1 MIESTLQDARRAA
14 RVLLGSPGL
23 LVVSVLSLGLGL
35 GVNLTLFT
43 AVRAIFFHTPSMA
56 HPGRVVGVEPGNS
69 NQFSYLN
76 FRDLQESGIFESVAG
91 FRRVTL
97 NLRGRDQVERVN
109 GYAVTA
115 NFFEMLGVPTAI
127 GRPFT
132 AAEAAAET
140 QPRLAVLGFRFWQ
153 LRFNQDPAVIGQRLT
168 LNNASFDVIGVL
180 PESYRAVGPTDAPDL
195 YVPLS
200 ALVLPTIDNR
210 NNGNALGVLGRLAPG
225 TTREQAQTAV
235 TALGQ
240 RLEEAYAR
248 DNGGMGQ
255 PARLVPLQ
263 FREFGGWQEP
273 LLISTVLLTLF
284 GLVLLSACA
293 NVAGL
298 LLARLS
304 RRQREMAVRIALGAS
319 RGRLIRMLLAESF
332 GLACLGAAAGGLLF
346 VWLSGLLRTMS
357 LPVGLS
363 PMRLSP
369 DVDATVALYAL
380 ALVFATGL
388 LCGIVPAW
396 RATRSNVV
404 ADIQSGESYGA
415 TGRLWMRHAFVVG
428 QVAASVT
435 LLVIS
440 ALLVRS
446 LMRIAVLDPGFDL
459 DRGLVAAVNLEADR
473 YAVDGGL
480 PLGERIV
487 EALRGRPGVESSSF
501 AGIVALGM
509 ETSAARLQ
517 VEGRAPGTV
526 GSRTF
531 LNSVGPAY
539 FATLGIRVVAGR
551 EFDARDREGSPEVA
565 IVSEAFARAY
575 FPGEA
580 TLEATPEAA
589 LGKRVRR
596 SERDA
601 YAEIVGIVADS
612 KYGSIAEAP
621 TPLHYT
627 AYTQRPRVSSQHRPL
642 VIHVRST
649 GAPAA
654 LVSDVRRV
662 ISSIEPGAFVDVRT
676 LRDATGAEAG
686 MRRLGMGL
694 FGILGLVA
702 LLLATIGLYG
712 VMAFVVSSRTR
723 EIGTRVALGAASG
736 DILRGVLGQG
746 LRLVAA
752 GIAIG
757 ALASWLLARAL
768 VAGLAGLSAADPV
781 AFGSASLMLLLVGLA
796 ACYFPARRAASLNPV
811 EALRVE

>member
-1 MIESTLQDARRAA
+1 MIESMLQDARRAA

-56 HPGRVVGVEPGNS
+56 DPDRVVGVEPGNS

-109 GYAVTA
+109 GIAVTA

-140 QPRLAVLGFRFWQ
+140 HPRVAVLSFRFWQ
-153 LRFNQDPAVIGQRLT
+153 LRFNEDRAVIGQRLT

-180 PESYRAVGPTDAPDL
+180 PESYRAVPTDAPDL

-210 NNGNALGVLGRLAPG
+210 NNGNALGVLGRLPPG
-225 TTREQAQTAV
+225 TTREQAQSAV
-235 TALGQ
+235 STLGQ
-240 RLEEAYAR
+240 QLEQAYPQ
-248 DNGGMGQ
+248 DNRGMGR
-255 PARLVPLQ
+255 PAKLVPLQ
-263 FREFGGWQEP
+263 VLEFGGWQEP
-273 LLISTVLLTLF
+273 LLISSVLLTLF

-304 RRQREMAVRIALGAS
+304 RRQREIAVRIALGAG

-346 VWLSGLLRTMS
+346 VWLSRMLRTIS
-357 LPVGLS
+357 LPPLGSMQLS
-363 PMRLSP
+363 L
-369 DVDATVALYAL
+369 DVDATVAFYAL
-380 ALVFATGL
+380 ALVLATGL

-404 ADIQSGESYGA
+404 ADIQSGESHGA

-440 ALLVRS
+440 ALLIRS
-446 LMRIAVLDPGFDL
+446 LMRIAVLHPGFDL

-473 YAVDGGL
+473 YASDGGL

-487 EALRGRPGVESSSF
+487 DALRGMPGIESSSF

-509 ETSAARLQ
+509 ETSETRLQ

-539 FATLGIRVVAGR
+539 FSTLGIRVIAGR
-551 EFDARDREGSPEVA
+551 EFDARDREGSAAVA

-580 TLEATPEAA
+580 A
-589 LGKRVRR
+589 LGKRIRP

-601 YAEIVGIVADS
+601 FAEIVGIVADS
-612 KYGSIAEAP
+612 KYGSITEAP
-621 TPLHYT
+621 TPLYYA
-627 AYTQRPRVSSQHRPL
+627 AYTQRPHISSQFRPL
-642 VIHVRST
+642 VVHVRST

-654 LVSDVRRV
+654 LLSDVRRV

-686 MRRLGMGL
+686 MRRLGMRL

-723 EIGTRVALGAASG
+723 EIGTRVALGASSG

-768 VAGLAGLSAADPV
+768 VAGLAGLSPADPV
-781 AFGSASLMLLLVGLA
+781 AFGSASLILLLVGVA

>member
-1 MIESTLQDARRAA
+1 MIESLLQDVRRAA

-23 LVVSVLSLGLGL
+23 LAVSVLSLGLGL

-43 AVRAIFFHTPSMA
+43 AVRAIFFHTPSIA
-56 HPGRVVGVEPGNS
+56 APNRVVGVEPGNS

-76 FRDLQESGIFESVAG
+76 FRDLQQSSIFESVAG

-97 NLRGRDQVERVN
+97 NLRGRDRVERVN
-109 GYAVTA
+109 GFAVTA
-115 NFFEMLGVPTAI
+115 NFFEMLGVGTVI

-132 AAEAAAET
+132 AAEAAAEAH
-140 QPRLAVLGFRFWQ
+140 PRLAVLSFRFWQ
-153 LRFNQDPAVIGQRLT
+153 SRFNEDPAVIGQRLT

-180 PESYRAVGPTDAPDL
+180 PESYKAVGPTDAPDL

-210 NNGNALGVLGRLAPG
+210 SNGNALGVLGRLPSG
-225 TTREQAQTAV
+225 TTREQAQQAV

-240 RLEEAYAR
+240 QLEQTYPR
-248 DNGGMGQ
+248 DNRGMER
-255 PARLVPLQ
+255 PATLVPLQ
-263 FREFGGWQEP
+263 VREFGGWQEP

-304 RRQREMAVRIALGAS
+304 RRQREMAVRIALGAR

-332 GLACLGAAAGGLLF
+332 GLASLGAAAGGLLF
-346 VWLSGLLRTMS
+346 VWLTGLLRTIS
-357 LPVGLS
+357 LPAGLGE
-363 PMRLSP
+363 MQLSL
-369 DVDATVALYAL
+369 DFDATVAFYAL
-380 ALVFATGL
+380 ALVLATGL

-459 DRGLVAAVNLEADR
+459 DRGLVASVNLEADR

-487 EALRGRPGVESSSF
+487 DALRGTAGIESSSF
-501 AGIVALGM
+501 AGIAALGTD
-509 ETSAARLQ
+509 TSSTRLE
-517 VEGRAPGTV
+517 VEGRAPGSV

-531 LNSVGPAY
+531 LNSVGPGY
-539 FATLGIRVVAGR
+539 FATLGIRLVAGR

-575 FPGEA
+575 FPGE
-580 TLEATPEAA
+580 TA
-589 LGKRVRR
+589 LGKRIRR
-596 SERDA
+596 SDRDA
-601 YAEIVGIVADS
+601 FAEIVGIVADS
-612 KYGSIAEAP
+612 KFGSITEAP
-621 TPLHYT
+621 TPLHYS
-627 AYTQRPRVSSQHRPL
+627 AYTQRPRISTQTRPL
-642 VIHVRST
+642 VIHVRT
-649 GAPAA
+649 TAEPGA
-654 LVSDVRRV
+654 LVSEVRRV
-662 ISSIEPGAFVDVRT
+662 IAAIEPGAFIEVRT

-686 MRRLGMGL
+686 LRQLGMRL

-736 DILRGVLGQG
+736 RILRGVIMEG
-746 LRLVAA
+746 LRLVAI

-757 ALASWLLARAL
+757 AVISWLLARAL
-768 VAGLAGLSAADPV
+768 VVGLAGLSPADPL
-781 AFGSASLMLLLVGLA
+781 AFGSASVLLLLVGLA
-796 ACYFPARRAASLNPV
+796 ACYFPARRAAALNPV

>member
-1 MIESTLQDARRAA
+1 MLQDVRRAA
-14 RVLLGSPGL
+14 QVLLGSPGL
-23 LVVSVLSLGLGL
+23 LVVGVLSLGLGL

-43 AVRAIFFHTPSMA
+43 AVRAIFFHTPSIA
-56 HPGRVVGVEPGNS
+56 EPNRVVGVEPGNS

-76 FRDLQESGIFESVAG
+76 FLDLQQSGIFESVAG
-91 FRRVTL
+91 FRRVAL

-109 GYAVTA
+109 GFAVTA
-115 NFFEMLGVPTAI
+115 SFFDMLGVSTAI

-132 AAEAAAET
+132 ASEAAAEA
-140 QPRLAVLGFRFWQ
+140 QPRLAVLSFGFWQ
-153 LRFNQDPAVIGQRLT
+153 TRFNGDPAVIGQRLT
-168 LNNASFDVIGVL
+168 LNNASFDVIGAL
-180 PESYRAVGPTDAPDL
+180 PESYRPIDPTNAPDV

-200 ALVLPTIDNR
+200 ALVLPTIANR
-210 NNGNALGVLGRLAPG
+210 SNGNALGVLGRLRPG
-225 TTREQAQTAV
+225 TTREQAQSAV
-235 TALGQ
+235 STLGQ
-240 RLEEAYAR
+240 QLEQAHPQ
-248 DNGGMGQ
+248 DNNGMGR
-255 PARLVPLQ
+255 PARVVPLQ
-263 FREFGGWQEP
+263 VREFGGWQEP
-273 LLISTVLLTLF
+273 LLISSVLLTLF

-304 RRQREMAVRIALGAS
+304 RRQREIAVRIALGAS

-332 GLACLGAAAGGLLF
+332 GLASVGAAAGGLLF
-346 VWLSGLLRTMS
+346 VWLSRVLRTIS
-357 LPVGLS
+357 LPAGLGS
-363 PMRLSP
+363 VQLAL
-369 DVDATVALYAL
+369 DFDATVAFYAL
-380 ALVFATGL
+380 ALVLATGL

-404 ADIQSGESYGA
+404 TDIQSGESYGA
-415 TGRLWMRHAFVVG
+415 SGRLWMRHAFVVG

-446 LMRIAVLDPGFDL
+446 LMRIAVLDPGFDI
-459 DRGLVAAVNLEADR
+459 DRGLVASVNLEADR

-487 EALRGRPGVESSSF
+487 DGLREIPGIESSSF
-501 AGIVALGM
+501 AGIVALGT
-509 ETSAARLQ
+509 ETSATRLQ

-575 FPGEA
+575 FPGE
-580 TLEATPEAA
+580 TA
-589 LGKRVRR
+589 LGKRIRR
-596 SERDA
+596 SEREPF
-601 YAEIVGIVADS
+601 AEIVGVVADS

-621 TPLHYT
+621 TPLYYA
-627 AYTQRPRVSSQHRPL
+627 AYTQRPRVSSQTRPV
-642 VIHVRST
+642 VIHVRSA
-649 GAPAA
+649 GPPAA
-654 LVSDVRRV
+654 LVSEVRRV
-662 ISSIEPGAFVDVRT
+662 INAIEPGAYADVRT

-686 MRRLGMGL
+686 MRRLGMQL

-723 EIGTRVALGAASG
+723 EIGTRVALGARSG
-736 DILRGVLGQG
+736 RILRDLLRQG

-757 ALASWLLARAL
+757 ALLSWLLARAL
-768 VAGLAGLSAADPV
+768 VAGLAGLSPADPV
-781 AFGSASLMLLLVGLA
+781 AFGSASLILLLVGLA

-811 EALRVE
+811 DALRVQ

>member
-1 MIESTLQDARRAA
+1 MIDSLLQDARRAA

-23 LVVSVLSLGLGL
+23 LAVAVLSIGLEL

-43 AVRAIFFHTPSMA
+43 AVRAVFFHTPSLA
-56 HPGRVVGVEPGNS
+56 DPHRVVGVEPGNS

-109 GYAVTA
+109 GFAVTA
-115 NFFEMLGVPTAI
+115 NFFEMLGVSAAI

-132 AAEAAAET
+132 AAEAAAEK
-140 QPRLAVLGFRFWQ
+140 QPRLAVLSFRFWQ
-153 LRFNQDPAVIGQRLT
+153 LHFNEDPGVIGQRLT

-200 ALVLPTIDNR
+200 ALVLPTMVNR
-210 NNGNALGVLGRLAPG
+210 NNGNALGVLGRLRPG
-225 TTREQAQTAV
+225 TTREQAQAAV
-235 TALGQ
+235 TTLGRQ
-240 RLEEAYAR
+240 LEQAYPR

-263 FREFGGWQEP
+263 VREFGGWQEP
-273 LLISTVLLTLF
+273 LLISSVLLTLF

-298 LLARLS
+298 LLARLA
-304 RRQREMAVRIALGAS
+304 RRRREIAVRIALGAS
-319 RGRLIRMLLAESF
+319 RGRLVRMLLAESF
-332 GLACLGAAAGGLLF
+332 GLAGLGAAAGGLLF
-346 VWLSGLLRTMS
+346 VWLAPVLRTIS
-357 LPVGLS
+357 LPGGLGS
-363 PMRLSP
+363 MQLSLH
-369 DVDATVALYAL
+369 VDATVAFYAL
-380 ALVFATGL
+380 ALVLGTGL

-396 RATRSNVV
+396 GATRSQVA

-415 TGRLWMRHAFVVG
+415 TGRLWMRHAFVVA

-440 ALLVRS
+440 ALLIRS
-446 LMRIAVLDPGFDL
+446 LVRMAGTHPGFDL
-459 DRGLVAAVNLEADR
+459 DRGLVASVTLEADR
-473 YAVDGGL
+473 YALDGGL

-487 EALRGRPGVESSSF
+487 EALGGMPGVESSSF

-509 ETSAARLQ
+509 ETSSTRLQ
-517 VEGRAPGTV
+517 VEGHAPSTAGA
-526 GSRTF
+526 RTF
-531 LNSVGPAY
+531 LNSVGPGY
-539 FATLGIRVVAGR
+539 FSTLGIPVVAGR
-551 EFDARDREGSPEVA
+551 EFDARDRQGSPEVA

-575 FPGEA
+575 FPGE
-580 TLEATPEAA
+580 TA
-589 LGKRVRR
+589 LGRRVRR

-601 YAEIVGIVADS
+601 FAEIVGVVADS
-612 KYGSIAEAP
+612 KHGTISEAP
-621 TPLHYT
+621 TPLFYA
-627 AYTQRPRVSSQHRPL
+627 AYTQRPQVSTQFRPL

-649 GAPAA
+649 GSPAG
-654 LVSDVRRV
+654 LLSDVRRA
-662 ISSIEPGAFVDVRT
+662 ISALEPGAFIDVRT

-686 MRRLGMGL
+686 LRRLGVRL
-694 FGILGLVA
+694 FGILGLMA
-702 LLLATIGLYG
+702 LLLATMGLYG

-723 EIGTRVALGAASG
+723 EIGTRVALGARSG
-736 DILRGVLGQG
+736 QILRGVLGQG
-746 LRLVAA
+746 LRLIGA

-757 ALASWLLARAL
+757 ALVSWLLARAL
-768 VAGLAGLSAADPV
+768 VAGLAGLSPADPV
-781 AFGSASLMLLLVGLA
+781 AFGGASLILLLVGLA
-796 ACYFPARRAASLNPV
+796 AGYFPARRAALLNPV
-811 EALRVE
+811 EALRIE

>member
-1 MIESTLQDARRAA
+1 MLQDVRRAA

-56 HPGRVVGVEPGNS
+56 DPNRVVGVEPGNS

-97 NLRGRDQVERVN
+97 NLRGREQVERAN
-109 GYAVTA
+109 GFAVTA
-115 NFFEMLGVPTAI
+115 NFFEMLGVPMAI

-132 AAEAAAET
+132 AAEAAAEA
-140 QPRLAVLGFRFWQ
+140 QPRLAVLSFRFWR
-153 LRFNQDPAVIGQRLT
+153 LRFNEDPAVIGQRLT

-180 PESYRAVGPTDAPDL
+180 PESYRAVGPTDSPDL

-200 ALVLPTIDNR
+200 ALVLPTISDR
-210 NNGNALGVLGRLAPG
+210 NNGNALGVLGRLPPG

-235 TALGQ
+235 NTLGQ
-240 RLEEAYAR
+240 QLEQAYPQ
-248 DNGGMGQ
+248 DNRGMGQ

-263 FREFGGWQEP
+263 VREFGGWQEP
-273 LLISTVLLTLF
+273 LLISSVLLTLF

-298 LLARLS
+298 LLARVS
-304 RRQREMAVRIALGAS
+304 RRQREIAVRIALGAS
-319 RGRLIRMLLAESF
+319 RTRLIRMLLAESF

-346 VWLSGLLRTMS
+346 VWLSGALRTIS
-357 LPVGLS
+357 LPAGLGS
-363 PMRLSP
+363 MQLSL
-369 DVDATVALYAL
+369 DLDATVTVYAL
-380 ALVFATGL
+380 ALVLATGL
-388 LCGIVPAW
+388 LCGIVPGW

-415 TGRLWMRHAFVVG
+415 SGRLWMRHAFVVG

-440 ALLVRS
+440 ALLIRS

-459 DRGLVAAVNLEADR
+459 DRGLVADVNLEADR

-487 EALRGRPGVESSSF
+487 DALRGTAGIESSSF

-509 ETSAARLQ
+509 DTSATRLQ
-517 VEGRAPGTV
+517 VEGREPGTV

-575 FPGEA
+575 FPGE
-580 TLEATPEAA
+580 TA

-596 SERDA
+596 SEREA
-601 YAEIVGIVADS
+601 FAEIVGIVADS
-612 KYGSIAEAP
+612 KHGSIAEAP
-621 TPLHYT
+621 TPLYFA
-627 AYTQRPRVSSQHRPL
+627 AYTQRPHVSSQFRPL
-642 VIHVRST
+642 VIHVRTT

-654 LVSDVRRV
+654 LLSNVRRV
-662 ISSIEPGAFVDVRT
+662 ISSIEPEAFVDVRT

-686 MRRLGMGL
+686 MRRLGMRL

-736 DILRGVLGQG
+736 DILRGVLIQG
-746 LRLVAA
+746 LRLVVA

-768 VAGLAGLSAADPV
+768 VAGLAGLSPADPV
-781 AFGSASLMLLLVGLA
+781 AFGGASLILLLVGLA

>member
-1 MIESTLQDARRAA
+1 MIESTLQDLRRAA

-23 LVVSVLSLGLGL
+23 VVVSVLSLGLGL

-43 AVRAIFFHTPSMA
+43 AVRAVFFHTPSIA
-56 HPGRVVGVEPGNS
+56 EPNRVVGVEPGNS

-76 FRDLQESGIFESVAG
+76 FRDLQQSGIFESVAG
-91 FRRVTL
+91 FRRATL
-97 NLRGRDQVERVN
+97 NLRGPDRVERVS

-115 NFFEMLGVPTAI
+115 NFFEMLGVSTAI
-127 GRPFT
+127 GRTFT

-140 QPRLAVLGFRFWQ
+140 QPRLAVLSFRFWQ
-153 LRFNQDPAVIGQRLT
+153 LRFNEDPSVIGQRLT
-168 LNNASFDVIGVL
+168 LNNAPFDVIGVL
-180 PESYRAVGPTDAPDL
+180 PESYRPISPAEDPDL

-210 NNGNALGVLGRLAPG
+210 SNGNALGVLGRLRPG
-225 TTREQAQTAV
+225 TTRAQAQAAAS
-235 TALGQ
+235 ALGQ
-240 RLEEAYAR
+240 QLEQAYPR
-248 DNGGMGQ
+248 ENNGMGR

-263 FREFGGWQEP
+263 VREFGGWEEP
-273 LLISTVLLTLF
+273 LLISSGLLTLF

-298 LLARLS
+298 LLARVS
-304 RRQREMAVRIALGAS
+304 QRQREIAVRIALGAR
-319 RGRLIRMLLAESF
+319 RGRLVRMLLAESF
-332 GLACLGAAAGGLLF
+332 GLACLGAAAGALLF
-346 VWLSGLLRTMS
+346 VWLSRVLRTIS
-357 LPVGLS
+357 LPGSLTSMQLS
-363 PMRLSP
+363 LNI
-369 DVDATVALYAL
+369 DATVAFYAL
-380 ALVFATGL
+380 ALVLVTGL

-396 RATRSNVV
+396 RATKSNVV

-415 TGRLWMRHAFVVG
+415 TGRLWVRHAFVVG

-459 DRGLVAAVNLEADR
+459 DRGLVAAVYLEADR

-487 EALRGRPGVESSSF
+487 DALGGVPGIESSSF
-501 AGIVALGM
+501 AGIIALGM
-509 ETSAARLQ
+509 ETSATRLQ

-539 FATLGIRVVAGR
+539 FATLGIRLVSGR
-551 EFDARDREGSPEVA
+551 EFEARDRAGAPEVA

-575 FPGEA
+575 FPGE
-580 TLEATPEAA
+580 TA

-596 SERDA
+596 SEREPF
-601 YAEIVGIVADS
+601 AEIVGVVADS
-612 KYGSIAEAP
+612 KYGSISEAP
-621 TPLHYT
+621 TPLYYA
-627 AYTQRPRVSSQHRPL
+627 AYTQRPQVSSQFRPL

-654 LVSDVRRV
+654 LVSEVRRV
-662 ISSIEPGAFVDVRT
+662 ISSIEPAAFVDVRT
-676 LRDATGAEAG
+676 LRDATSTEAG
-686 MRRLGMGL
+686 MRTLGMRL

-723 EIGTRVALGAASG
+723 EIGTRVALGAGSG
-736 DILRGVLGQG
+736 HILRGVLTQG

-757 ALASWLLARAL
+757 ALVSWLLARAL
-768 VAGLAGLSAADPV
+768 TAGLAGLSPADPI
-781 AFGSASLMLLLVGLA
+781 AFGSASLILLLVGLA

>member
-1 MIESTLQDARRAA
+1 MTMIESLLQDARRAVRA
-14 RVLLGSPGL
+14 LIGSPGL
-23 LVVSVLSLGLGL
+23 VVVSVLSLGLGL
-35 GVNLTLFT
+35 GVNLTLFS
-43 AVRAIFFHTPSMA
+43 AVRAILFHTPSVA
-56 HPGRVVGVEPGNS
+56 DPGRVVGVQPGNS

-76 FRDLQESGIFESVAG
+76 FRDLQQSGIFESVAG

-109 GYAVTA
+109 GLAVTA
-115 NFFEMLGVPTAI
+115 NFFEMLGVSTAF

-132 AAEAAAET
+132 AAEAAPE
-140 QPRLAVLGFRFWQ
+140 QHPRLAVLSFRFWQ
-153 LRFNQDPAVIGQRLT
+153 LRFNEDPAVIGQRLT
-168 LNNASFDVIGVL
+168 LNNAPFEVIGVL
-180 PESYRAVGPTDAPDL
+180 PESYRAVPPDAPDL

-200 ALVLPTIDNR
+200 ALALPTIDNR
-210 NNGNALGVLGRLAPG
+210 SNGNALGVLGRLPPG
-225 TTREQAQTAV
+225 TTRAQAQGAVTTLGQQLEQA
-235 TALGQ
+235 
-240 RLEEAYAR
+240 YPR
-248 DNGGMGQ
+248 DNGGMGR
-255 PARLVPLQ
+255 PAKLVPLQ
-263 FREFGGWQEP
+263 VREFGGWQEP
-273 LLISTVLLTLF
+273 LLISSVVLTLF

-298 LLARLS
+298 LLARQS
-304 RRQREMAVRIALGAS
+304 RRQREIAVRIALGAS

-346 VWLSGLLRTMS
+346 VWLSRMLQTISVPPLGSMQLS
-357 LPVGLS
+357 LA
-363 PMRLSP
+363 
-369 DVDATVALYAL
+369 VDATVAFYAL
-380 ALVFATGL
+380 ALVLATGL

-404 ADIQSGESYGA
+404 AEIQSGESYGA

-435 LLVIS
+435 LLVVS

-446 LMRIAVLDPGFDL
+446 LTRIAVIDPGFDL

-473 YAVDGGL
+473 YAVDGGV

-487 EALRGRPGVESSSF
+487 DALRGMPGVESSSF
-501 AGIVALGM
+501 AGIVALGF
-509 ETSAARLQ
+509 ETSSTRLE

-526 GSRTF
+526 GSSTY

-551 EFDARDREGSPEVA
+551 EFDARDRIGSPVA

-575 FPGEA
+575 FPGE
-580 TLEATPEAA
+580 TA
-589 LGKRVRR
+589 LGKRIRP
-596 SERDA
+596 SDRDPF
-601 YAEIVGIVADS
+601 AEIVGIVADS

-621 TPLHYT
+621 APLYYS
-627 AYTQRPRVSSQHRPL
+627 AYTQRPRVSTQTRPL
-642 VIHVRST
+642 IIHVRSV
-649 GAPAA
+649 GEPAA
-654 LVSDVRRV
+654 LLSDVRRV
-662 ISSIEPGAFVDVRT
+662 IGSIEPGAFVDVRT
-676 LRDATGAEAG
+676 LREATGAEAG
-686 MRRLGMGL
+686 IRRLGVRL

-723 EIGTRVALGAASG
+723 EIGTRVALGASSR
-736 DILRGVLGQG
+736 DILGGVLMQG

-757 ALASWLLARAL
+757 ALASWMLARAL
-768 VAGLAGLSAADPV
+768 VAGLAGLSPADPA
-781 AFGSASLMLLLVGLA
+781 AFGGASLLLLLVGFA

>member
-1 MIESTLQDARRAA
+1 MIESMLQDARRAI

-23 LVVSVLSLGLGL
+23 LVVGVLSLGLGL

-43 AVRAIFFHTPSMA
+43 AVRAIFFHTPSIA
-56 HPGRVVGVEPGNS
+56 DPTRVVGVEPGNS

-97 NLRGRDQVERVN
+97 NLRGREQVERVN
-109 GYAVTA
+109 GLAVTA
-115 NFFEMLGVPTAI
+115 NFFEVLGVLTAT

-132 AAEAAAET
+132 AAESAAEA
-140 QPRLAVLGFRFWQ
+140 QPRLALLGFRFWQ
-153 LRFNQDPAVIGQRLT
+153 LRFNEDPAVIGQRLT
-168 LNNASFDVIGVL
+168 LNNASFDVIGML
-180 PESYRAVGPTDAPDL
+180 PESYRAIGPTDDPDI

-200 ALVLPTIDNR
+200 TLVLPTIDNR
-210 NNGNALGVLGRLAPG
+210 HNGNALGVLGRLPSG
-225 TTREQAQTAV
+225 TTREQAQRAV
-235 TALGQ
+235 STLGQ
-240 RLEEAYAR
+240 QLEQAYPR
-248 DNGGMGQ
+248 DNRGMGQ

-263 FREFGGWQEP
+263 VLEFGGWQEP
-273 LLISTVLLTLF
+273 LLISSVLLTLF

-298 LLARLS
+298 LLARLA
-304 RRQREMAVRIALGAS
+304 RRQREIAVRIALGAR

-332 GLACLGAAAGGLLF
+332 GLACLGAAAGGVLF
-346 VWLSGLLRTMS
+346 VWLSRVLRTIS
-357 LPVGLS
+357 LPAGLGS
-363 PMRLSP
+363 MQLSL
-369 DVDATVALYAL
+369 DVDATVAFYAL
-380 ALVFATGL
+380 ALVLATGL

-396 RATRSNVV
+396 RATRGNVV
-404 ADIQSGESYGA
+404 ADIQSGDSYGA

-428 QVAASVT
+428 QVAVSVT

-446 LMRIAVLDPGFDL
+446 LMRIAVLHPGFDL

-487 EALRGRPGVESSSF
+487 DALRGTAGIESSSF

-509 ETSAARLQ
+509 DSSSTRLQ

-526 GSRTF
+526 GSSTF
-531 LNSVGPAY
+531 LNNVGPAY

-551 EFDARDREGSPEVA
+551 EFDARDRKDSPEVA

-575 FPGEA
+575 FPGE
-580 TLEATPEAA
+580 TA
-589 LGKRVRR
+589 LGKRIRR

-601 YAEIVGIVADS
+601 FAEIVGIVADS
-612 KYGSIAEAP
+612 KYGSITEAP
-621 TPLHYT
+621 TPLHYA
-627 AYTQRPRVSSQHRPL
+627 AYTQRPHVSSQFRPL

-649 GAPAA
+649 GTPAA
-654 LVSDVRRV
+654 LLSEVRRV

-686 MRRLGMGL
+686 MRRLGMRL

-702 LLLATIGLYG
+702 LLLATMGLYG

-723 EIGTRVALGAASG
+723 EIGTRVALGAASR
-736 DILRGVLGQG
+736 DILRGVLMQG
-746 LRLVAA
+746 LRMVAA

-757 ALASWLLARAL
+757 AFASWLLARAL
-768 VAGLAGLSAADPV
+768 VAGLAGLSPADPV
-781 AFGSASLMLLLVGLA
+781 AFGGASLILLLVGLA
-796 ACYFPARRAASLNPV
+796 ACYSPARRAASLNPV

>member
-1 MIESTLQDARRAA
+1 
-14 RVLLGSPGL
+14 
-23 LVVSVLSLGLGL
+23 
-35 GVNLTLFT
+35 
-43 AVRAIFFHTPSMA
+43 MA
-56 HPGRVVGVEPGNS
+56 DPARVVGVEPGNS

-109 GYAVTA
+109 GLAVTA

-132 AAEAAAET
+132 AAEAAAEAH
-140 QPRLAVLGFRFWQ
+140 PRVAVLSFRFWQ
-153 LRFNQDPAVIGQRLT
+153 LRFNEDPAVIGQRLT

-180 PESYRAVGPTDAPDL
+180 PESYRAVPTDAPDL

-210 NNGNALGVLGRLAPG
+210 NNGNALGVLGRLPSG
-225 TTREQAQTAV
+225 TTREQAQRAV
-235 TALGQ
+235 STLGQ
-240 RLEEAYAR
+240 QLEQEYPR
-248 DNGGMGQ
+248 DNRGMGQ

-263 FREFGGWQEP
+263 VREFGGWQEP
-273 LLISTVLLTLF
+273 LFISSVLLTLF

-346 VWLSGLLRTMS
+346 AWLSRLLRTIS
-357 LPVGLS
+357 LPPLGSMQLS
-363 PMRLSP
+363 L
-369 DVDATVALYAL
+369 DVDATVAFYAL
-380 ALVFATGL
+380 ALVLSTGL

-435 LLVIS
+435 LLVMS
-440 ALLVRS
+440 ALLIRS

-480 PLGERIV
+480 PLAERIV
-487 EALRGRPGVESSSF
+487 DALRGMPGIESSSF
-501 AGIVALGM
+501 AGIVALGF
-509 ETSAARLQ
+509 ETSETRLQ

-526 GSRTF
+526 GSPAF

-551 EFDARDREGSPEVA
+551 EFDARDRQGSPEVA

-575 FPGEA
+575 FPGE
-580 TLEATPEAA
+580 TA
-589 LGKRVRR
+589 LGKRIRP

-601 YAEIVGIVADS
+601 FAEIVGIVADS
-612 KYGSIAEAP
+612 KHGSIAEAP
-621 TPLHYT
+621 TPLYYG
-627 AYTQRPRVSSQHRPL
+627 AYTQRPRVSSQTRPL
-642 VIHVRST
+642 VIHVRTAGPPVALLS
-649 GAPAA
+649 PAA
-654 LVSDVRRV
+654 LQSEIRRV

-686 MRRLGMGL
+686 MRRLGMRL

-723 EIGTRVALGAASG
+723 EIGTRVALGAASSQ
-736 DILRGVLGQG
+736 ILRGVLMQG

-768 VAGLAGLSAADPV
+768 VAGLAGLSPADPV
-781 AFGSASLMLLLVGLA
+781 AFGSASLILLLVGLA